1 MGALQETVT
10 LILLLVL
17 VSIPVAQIAY
27 GKGIHAG
34 RALGDKHGYLRGFTE
49 GRVAGYTAAEVEYTT
64 PGLEII
70 DTHLSGK
77 VEWRYGTGRT
87 ELTGLC
93 HKSVYP
99 ASALDTVAA
108 HHALKNEQRHLD
120 AADELVDDFFSTH
133 GPFRNLDNGL

>member
-1 MGALQETVT
+1 METWLPFLAV
-10 LILLLVL
+10 LFL
-17 VSIPVAQIAY
+17 VSIPATQLSY
-27 GKGIHAG
+27 TLGK
-34 RALGDKHGYLRGFTE
+34 R
-49 GRVAGYTAAEVEYTT
+49 AGYKAGFLNGYQDGLEDEEART

-120 AADELVDDFFSTH
+120 AADDLVDDFFSTH
-133 GPFRNLDNGL
+133 GPFAEGPFRNLDNGL